1 MDPQEDIR
9 PIAPISHVRSKVGQ
23 MVQYVNE
30 RKTPIIITQR
40 GEAKAVLMD
49 MESYQDTEDAFALL
63 NIIKISEIDMENG
76 KARLAEDVFKDLRKK
91 VTAHG

>member
-1 MDPQEDIR
+1 MESQEDIR
-9 PIAPISHVRSKVGQ
+9 PISPISHIRSKASQ

-30 RKTPIIITQR
+30 HKTPIIITQR

-63 NIIKISEIDMENG
+63 NIIKISEIDMEHG
-76 KARLAEDVFKDLRKK
+76 KARLADDVFRDLRKK
-91 VTAHG
+91 VIANG